1 MVIDTSVIKI
11 SLLVWSN
18 SVSSSKHCISDARR
32 GPCENSIISL
42 VALFHIW
49 RLVWEGDGAHTL
61 WSMRLGVMVPM
72 HSSCTLHGTRSDGHL
87 AHILY
92 RLLQNLLFRQT
103 NQNTTPSE
111 NGMARQE
118 THQKGNTWCGFE
130 WLLNVKVCVWTHT
143 AHTFSGLLCIW
154 HWAANAETPTLWR
167 TPQCSDPCKTKY
179 ICDRILSFVTFHYLW
194 QDAAVRMLHTGDTTA
209 STAPSFAG
217 RPRRS
222 WRCLVIAYHHFNN
235 RTP

>member
-1 MVIDTSVIKI
+1 MEHTRCEVWGLEWWCPCTLLAPCMAQDQMDT
-11 SLLVWSN
+11 L
-18 SVSSSKHCISDARR
+18 
-32 GPCENSIISL
+32 P
-42 VALFHIW
+42 
-49 RLVWEGDGAHTL
+49 T
-61 WSMRLGVMVPM
+61 
-72 HSSCTLHGTRSDGHL
+72 SCTDFYKTFCSDKQ
-87 AHILY
+87 IKTQ
-92 RLLQNLLFRQT
+92 RLDGNA
-103 NQNTTPSE
+103 SE